1 MIAIVANM
9 YSRLE
14 ETAEPV
20 TTAIRKVTSPASVLN
35 HAKTMEPN
43 PEPGADVEAGAVV
56 AVAVPAAGKEIN
68 PTKHN
73 GENSCE
79 FSKEYLVFVINMVV
93 FCQ

>member
-56 AVAVPAAGKEIN
+56 AVAVPAASKEIN

-73 GENSCE
+73 WKNICE
-79 FSKEYLVFVINMVV
+79 FSREYLAFVINRVN
-93 FCQ
+93 F